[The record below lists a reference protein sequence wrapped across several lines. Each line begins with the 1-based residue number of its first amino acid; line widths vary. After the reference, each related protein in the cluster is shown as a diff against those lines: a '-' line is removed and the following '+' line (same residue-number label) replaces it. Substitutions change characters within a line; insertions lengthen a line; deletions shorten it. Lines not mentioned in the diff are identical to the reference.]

1 MAAAA
6 ATAVALSCGALPLGP
21 SGSRCAVVVA
31 ATASRRAP
39 QLRLRQTSAGSG
51 AGRRTAARA
60 SAAEAPPRKKSGAE
74 LREEYFLA
82 AATGK
87 ERGLPEGAFLN
98 DNVTAGPLVD
108 ITWEPHGDTC
118 IAPEGSS
125 LLKAAVDA
133 GALKIDNR
141 FCLTGQ
147 CDVCTVEVDGGEV
160 VRSCMVPVPAG
171 RAALSCLVLDS
182 DEAWDQMMV

>member
-6 ATAVALSCGALPLGP
+6 ATTVAPSRGALPLGT

-31 ATASRRAP
+31 AAATASGRAIAAAVPGDPRRRRRAP
-39 QLRLRQTSAGSG
+39 HLRLRQPSAGSG
-51 AGRRTAARA
+51 AERRIGARA

-160 VRSCMVPVPAG
+160 VRSCMVPVPA
-171 RAALSCLVLDS
+171 
-182 DEAWDQMMV
+182 